1 MTRFEALCAVKTA
14 HWRAFI
20 RSTRLAATLLG
31 GAAVAVAVGAASP
44 TFWQTATEADF
55 LRGEVENLAIDPFG
69 RLTLGPAVS
78 PIYEASAPFLW
89 STASAPDGTLYVG
102 SGNEGQVYKID
113 ANGRGQVFFDSDELE
128 VHALAAA
135 PGGGVYVATSP
146 NGKIY
151 KLDAAGKAT
160 TFYDPPDAYIW
171 SLAVDRSGT
180 VFAGTGDKGT
190 IYKITPDGRGT
201 VFYQTKATHA
211 MTLAFDREGRLLA
224 GTGSPGRVFR
234 FDASGK
240 PFVLFDSSYSEIHQ
254 IRVNGAG
261 NIYATALSGRPG
273 GGGAGGD
280 TPAPPPPA
288 GPAPVATVSTEI
300 TAVAIADISVSASPA
315 PASGGRAGGPA
326 AGALFRITPDGSTDV
341 LWETRE
347 DTPYDVAFEPG
358 GSVLVATGGRGKLF
372 RLSGDPARATLVARA
387 DAQQV
392 TTLTTDRTGQVLFAT
407 SNPGKIFRLSAAR
420 ADRGT
425 FTSEVR
431 DAQTVA
437 TWGVIKWQGLVP
449 PGTRVE
455 VSTRSGNTKTPDEVW
470 SDWSTPYASPDG
482 SAIASPR
489 ARYLQ
494 WRAVL
499 IGGGR
504 TDAPLLTSL
513 TAAYLPRNARPR
525 VTPITV
531 HTPGTVYQRPFPTG
545 EPEIAGFDGDTPDR
559 RASAQIQGAG
569 GGGPNLGRRAYEKG
583 LLTFIWRAED
593 DNRDDLVYDLQY
605 RREGETAWHTL
616 KQALADAIFVWDT
629 TSVPN
634 GRYTVRVVASD
645 APSNAA
651 GSALSGDLESTA
663 FDIDN
668 TPPVITVTAVRR
680 DGGRTTLAFDVRDD
694 NSAVLKVE
702 YSLDGDR
709 WQAIYP
715 KDGIADSRIEQY
727 ELTVPEGQ
735 DALGVVLRAT
745 DALNN
750 VASARGS
757 ASLGATSGGR

>member
-1 MTRFEALCAVKTA
+1 MRTRSA
-14 HWRAFI
+14 
-20 RSTRLAATLLG
+20 RLAATAIG
-31 GAAVAVAVGAASP
+31 CAAVALAVGAASP
-44 TFWQTATEADF
+44 SFWQTATEADF

-69 RLTLGPAVS
+69 RLTLGPTTSAV
-78 PIYEASAPFLW
+78 YEANAPFLW
-89 STASAPDGTLYVG
+89 SAATTQDGTLYVG

-128 VHALAAA
+128 VHAIAPV
-135 PGGGVYVATSP
+135 PGGGIYVATSP

-151 KLDAAGKAT
+151 KVDAAGKAA
-160 TFYDPPDAYIW
+160 TFFDPPDAYIW
-171 SLAVDRSGT
+171 SLAVDRNGT
-180 VFAGTGDKGT
+180 VYAGTGDKGA
-190 IYKITPDGRGT
+190 IYKIAPDGKGA
-201 VFYQTKATHA
+201 VFYQAKATHA

-240 PFVLFDSSYSEIHQ
+240 PFVLFDSSYTEVHQ
-254 IRVNGAG
+254 LRVDASG

-273 GGGAGGD
+273 GVGGGGD
-280 TPAPPPPA
+280 NTPAPAAAPSPV
-288 GPAPVATVSTEI
+288 PVATVTTEI
-300 TAVAIADISVSASPA
+300 TAVAVADISVSANPAQSP
-315 PASGGRAGGPA
+315 GGRPNAPA
-326 AGALFRITPDGSTDV
+326 AGAVFRINPDGATDV

-347 DTPYDVAFEPG
+347 DTPYDIAFEPG
-358 GSVLVATGGRGKLF
+358 GTVLVATGGKGKLF
-372 RLSGDPARATLVARA
+372 RLTGDPARATLVARA

-392 TTLTTDRTGQVLFAT
+392 TTLTTDRNGQVLFAT
-407 SNPGKIFRLSAAR
+407 SNPGKIFRLSPAR

-425 FTSEVR
+425 FTSDVR

-449 PGTRVE
+449 QGTRVD
-455 VSTRSGNTKTPDEVW
+455 VSTRSGNTKTPDEAW
-470 SDWSTPYASPDG
+470 SDWSAPYAASDG
-482 SAIASPR
+482 SAITSPR

-499 IGGGR
+499 SGSGR

-525 VTPITV
+525 VTSITV

-559 RASAQIQGAG
+559 RAAAQLQGAASS
-569 GGGPNLGRRAYEKG
+569 GPNLGRRAYEKG

-616 KQALADAIFVWDT
+616 KQALTDAIFVWDT

-645 APSNAA
+645 APSN
-651 GSALSGDLESTA
+651 SASTALTGDLESTA

-680 DGGRTTLAFDVRDD
+680 DGGRTTVTFDVRDD
-694 NSAVLKVE
+694 NSAVQKVE

-709 WQAIYP
+709 WQAVYP
-715 KDGIADSRIEQY
+715 KDGIADSRFEQY
-727 ELTVPEGQ
+727 ELTVQEAQG
-735 DALGVVLRAT
+735 ALGIVLRAS

-750 VASARGS
+750 VSSARGIT
-757 ASLGATSGGR
+757 GSGGR

>member
-1 MTRFEALCAVKTA
+1 MLTRRI
-14 HWRAFI
+14 H
-20 RSTRLAATLLG
+20 LAATLIG
-31 GAAVAVAVGAASP
+31 CAVVAATVSAASP

-55 LRGEVENLAIDPFG
+55 LRGDVENLAIDPFG
-69 RLTLGPAVS
+69 RLTLGPSAS
-78 PIYEASAPFLW
+78 PVYEASAPFIWAPL
-89 STASAPDGTLYVG
+89 TAPDGTLYVG

-113 ANGRGQVFFDSDELE
+113 TNGRGQVFFDSDELE
-128 VHALAAA
+128 VHALALA
-135 PGGGVYVATSP
+135 PGGGLYAATSP

-151 KLDAAGKAT
+151 KLDNAGKAT
-160 TFYDPPDAYIW
+160 TFFDPADTYIW
-171 SLAVDRSGT
+171 SLAVDRAGT
-180 VFAGTGDKGT
+180 VYAATGDKGN
-190 IYKITPDGRGT
+190 IYKITPDGRGA

-211 MTLAFDREGRLLA
+211 MTLALDRDGRLLA

-234 FDASGK
+234 IDASGK

-254 IRVNGAG
+254 IRLDPAG
-261 NIYATALSGRPG
+261 NIYATALTGRAG
-273 GGGAGGD
+273 GGGGD
-280 TPAPPPPA
+280 STPAPAPAPA
-288 GPAPVATVSTEI
+288 GPLPVATVSTEI
-300 TAVAIADISVSASPA
+300 TAVAVADISVTATPA
-315 PASGGRAGGPA
+315 PANARASGPT
-326 AGALFRITPDGSTDV
+326 AGAVFRITPDGSTDV

-347 DTPYDVAFEPG
+347 DTPYDVAFEAG
-358 GSVLVATGGRGKLF
+358 GNVLVATGGKGKLF
-372 RLSGDPARATLVARA
+372 RLSGDPARPTLVARA
-387 DAQQV
+387 DAQQI
-392 TTLTTDRTGQVLFAT
+392 TTLGTDRNGQVLFAT
-407 SNPGKIFRLSAAR
+407 SNPGKLFRLSAAR

-455 VSTRSGNTKTPDEVW
+455 VSTRSGNTKTPDEAW
-470 SDWSTPYASPDG
+470 SDWSAAYATPEG
-482 SAIASPR
+482 SAITSPR

-499 IGGGR
+499 TGGGR
-504 TDAPLLTSL
+504 TEAPLLTSL
-513 TAAYLPRNARPR
+513 TAAFLPRNARPR
-525 VTPITV
+525 VTSITV

-559 RASAQIQGAG
+559 RAAAQLQGSA

-593 DNRDDLVYDLQY
+593 DNRDDLLYDLQY
-605 RREGETAWHTL
+605 RREGETTWHAL
-616 KQALADAIFVWDT
+616 KQALTDAIFVWDT

-645 APSNAA
+645 APSN
-651 GSALSGDLESTA
+651 STSTALTGDLESTA

-680 DGGRTTLAFDVRDD
+680 DGGRTTIAFEVRDD
-694 NSAVLKVE
+694 NSAVQKVE

-709 WQAIYP
+709 WQALYP
-715 KDGIADSRIEQY
+715 KDGIADSRVEQY
-727 ELTVPEGQ
+727 ELTVP
-735 DALGVVLRAT
+735 DAQGSGVVLRAA

-750 VASARGS
+750 VSSARGT
-757 ASLGATSGGR
+757 AAASGGR

>member
-1 MTRFEALCAVKTA
+1 MLTR
-14 HWRAFI
+14 
-20 RSTRLAATLLG
+20 SPRLAATVIG
-31 GAAVAVAVGAASP
+31 CAAVAVLAGGATP

-55 LRGEVENLAIDPFG
+55 LRGEVENLAIDAFG
-69 RLTLGPAVS
+69 RLTLGPTASTV
-78 PIYEASAPFLW
+78 YEASAPFLW
-89 STASAPDGTLYVG
+89 ATVTAPDGTLYVG

-128 VHALAAA
+128 VHAMAPA
-135 PGGGVYVATSP
+135 PGGGLYVATSP

-151 KLDAAGKAT
+151 KIDASGRAT

-190 IYKITPDGRGT
+190 IYRITPDGRGA

-211 MTLAFDREGRLLA
+211 MTLAFDRDGRLLA

-234 FDASGK
+234 VDASGK

-254 IRVNGAG
+254 IRVDASGS
-261 NIYATALSGRPG
+261 IYATALASRSG
-273 GGGAGGD
+273 GGSGAEP
-280 TPAPPPPA
+280 TPPPSTA

-300 TAVAIADISVSASPA
+300 TTVAVADITVSAT
-315 PASGGRAGGPA
+315 PA
-326 AGALFRITPDGSTDV
+326 AQTGVSRTSGPTAGAVFRINADGSTDT

-347 DTPYDVAFEPG
+347 DTPYDLAFEPG
-358 GSVLVATGGRGKLF
+358 GGVLVGTGGKGKLF
-372 RLSGDPARATLVARA
+372 RLAGEPARATLIARA

-392 TTLTTDRTGQVLFAT
+392 TTLATDRNGQVLFAT
-407 SNPGKIFRLSAAR
+407 SNPGKLFRLSAAR
-420 ADRGT
+420 AERGT

-437 TWGVIKWQGLVP
+437 TWGAIKWEGLVP

-455 VSTRSGNTKTPDEVW
+455 VSTRSGNTKTPDEAW
-470 SDWSTPYASPDG
+470 SDWSAPYATPAGSP
-482 SAIASPR
+482 ITSPR

-504 TDAPLLTSL
+504 PEAPLLTSL

-525 VTPITV
+525 VTSITV

-559 RASAQIQGAG
+559 RAAAQLQNASG
-569 GGGPNLGRRAYEKG
+569 GSPSLGRRAYEKG

-593 DNRDDLVYDLQY
+593 ENRDDLVYDLEY
-605 RREGETAWHTL
+605 RREGETVWHPL
-616 KQALADAIFVWDT
+616 KQGLADAIFVWDT

-651 GSALSGDLESTA
+651 ASALTGDMESTA

-668 TPPVITVTAVRR
+668 TPPVITVTAARVA
-680 DGGRTTLAFDVRDD
+680 GGRATLAFEVRDD
-694 NSAVLKVE
+694 NSAVQKVE

-709 WQAIYP
+709 WQAVYP
-715 KDGIADSRIEQY
+715 KDGIADSRFEEF
-727 ELTVPEGQ
+727 ELTLPDGQ
-735 DALGVVLRAT
+735 GAQSVVLRAA

-750 VASARGS
+750 VSSARGV
-757 ASLGATSGGR
+757 APPASGGR